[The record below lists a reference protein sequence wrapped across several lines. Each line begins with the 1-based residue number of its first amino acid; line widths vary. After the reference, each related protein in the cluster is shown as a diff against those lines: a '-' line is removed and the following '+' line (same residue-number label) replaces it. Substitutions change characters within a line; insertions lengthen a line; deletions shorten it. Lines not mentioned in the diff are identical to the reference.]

1 MKKSSFIILILLPII
16 GSTDTG
22 DTIGTNLFRTGLDNL
37 LDHDLDKIR
46 GEKIALVTNQTGIDR
61 KGTPNYQRLMVIDDV
76 HLKKI
81 FSPEHGLF
89 GEAAAGE
96 KIHYS
101 ESLNDLPEVISLYG
115 KIKKPSP
122 EMLQGISLIIYDIQ
136 DVGARFYTYITTLGL
151 VMEAAAEN
159 GIPVLV
165 LDRPNPLGGEKI
177 EGPIL
182 DIDHQS
188 FVGYYPI
195 PIRYGMTIGELA
207 KMIVGE
213 KWIRAIPELD
223 VIEMSGWDRSMY
235 FDDTGLTWVKP
246 SPNIPDIETAIIYSG
261 MCLVEGTNISEGRGT
276 DHPFKYIGAPWM
288 AEEVCMDLQGMKKLI
303 GVEFIKQKF
312 RPRSIKGVVNSPKY
326 DGKSCIGFK
335 VRVKDRAQYNSVLVG
350 VQALYTVR
358 NLTPWKLQ
366 LKEKH
371 LNRLWGND
379 KLTKVL
385 NDKLALAELLST
397 LDKDRTTFLQKRT
410 PYLLYE

>member
-1 MKKSSFIILILLPII
+1 MKRSSFIILILLPII
-16 GSTDTG
+16 VSTDTG
-22 DTIGTNLFRTGLDNL
+22 DTLGTNLFRTGLDNL
-37 LDHDLDKIR
+37 LNHDLDKIR

-122 EMLQGISLIIYDIQ
+122 EMLQGVSLIIYDIQ

-177 EGPIL
+177 EGPIM
-182 DIDHQS
+182 DIDYQS

-235 FDDTGLTWVKP
+235 FDDTRLTWVKP

-276 DHPFKYIGAPWM
+276 DHPFKYI
-288 AEEVCMDLQGMKKLI
+288 
-303 GVEFIKQKF
+303 
-312 RPRSIKGVVNSPKY
+312 
-326 DGKSCIGFK
+326 
-335 VRVKDRAQYNSVLVG
+335 
-350 VQALYTVR
+350 
-358 NLTPWKLQ
+358 
-366 LKEKH
+366 
-371 LNRLWGND
+371 
-379 KLTKVL
+379 
-385 NDKLALAELLST
+385 
-397 LDKDRTTFLQKRT
+397 
-410 PYLLYE
+410 